1 MEEQLSPLQSQEDL
15 IIEALV
21 YGIIFTVLLTTGL
34 ILFFYSSRRKIIK
47 KEFEKVNLKLTHQK
61 HILQATIAT
70 QEEERRRIA
79 QDLHDAISAKLNVIS
94 LTTHVLLGHKD
105 LDIQQKE
112 KLSHILH
119 VTTSTLE
126 NSRRLAH
133 ELLPPI
139 LNEFGLKVALEEF
152 LEDVIKSS
160 SLQVSYTIDN
170 LVLENSSEE
179 LHLFRIVQEL
189 MTNSIKHGKPSKI
202 DITLEKEGDDQF
214 ELRFIDNGKGF
225 DTKLISKKSG
235 IGLQNIKSRV
245 AILKCDLHIESMPK
259 KGSSFIIKTKQP

>member
-1 MEEQLSPLQSQEDL
+1 M
-15 IIEALV
+15 
-21 YGIIFTVLLTTGL
+21 
-34 ILFFYSSRRKIIK
+34 ILFFYSSRRKIIQ
-47 KEFEKVNLKLTHQK
+47 KEFEKVNLKLHHQQ

-70 QEEERRRIA
+70 QEVERRRIA

-94 LTTHVLLGHKD
+94 LTTHVLLGQKTIDPTH
-105 LDIQQKE
+105 KE

-139 LNEFGLKVALEEF
+139 LDKFGLKVALEEF

-160 SLQVSYTIDN
+160 SMEVRYAIDDI
-170 LVLENSSEE
+170 VLETGSEE

-189 MTNSIKHGKPSKI
+189 MSNAIKHGKPTKI
-202 DITLEKEGDDQF
+202 EITLAKSNDDQF

-225 DTKLISKKSG
+225 DTQLLSKKSG

-245 AILKCDLHIESMPK
+245 AILQCNLHIDSALK
-259 KGSSFIIKTKQP
+259 KGSTFIIKT